1 MSPTPV
7 PVPRTGSALLA
18 ALEQLGPRPVLAWYG
33 EASRI
38 ELSGH
43 VLANW
48 VIKAIGHL
56 HDEVALEEG
65 DVVVLDLP
73 PHWKRLVLALAAWSL
88 GADVT
93 VLPRPAEADAE
104 AEGAAEADVASTQ
117 AAREEALAQIE
128 DPRVVVTDRPDSD
141 LADSADEVLAVQPVS
156 LAPRFDGDLPPLVRD
171 WVVEVRGSSDRLGV
185 ALPDWSGPASAVGA
199 EAEASATTRLL
210 VPGDGLEVPERLLGL
225 LLAGGGLVGPAASVS
240 AHQADEEGVTTRA

>member
-7 PVPRTGSALLA
+7 PVPRTGNALLA
-18 ALEQLGPRPVLAWYG
+18 ALEELGPRPVLAWYG

-48 VIKAIGHL
+48 VIKGIGHL

-65 DVVVLDLP
+65 DAVVLDLP

-88 GADVT
+88 GAEVT
-93 VLPRPAEADAE
+93 VLPRP
-104 AEGAAEADVASTQ
+104 AEGAAEADVASTL

-185 ALPDWSGPASAVGA
+185 ALTDWSGPASADGA